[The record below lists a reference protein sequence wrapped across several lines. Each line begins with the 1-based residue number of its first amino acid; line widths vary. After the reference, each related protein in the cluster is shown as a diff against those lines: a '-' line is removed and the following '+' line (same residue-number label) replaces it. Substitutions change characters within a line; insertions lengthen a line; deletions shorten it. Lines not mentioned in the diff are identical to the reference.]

1 MSRWFV
7 LPVVVAVVLTMMNPA
22 ITAPAPAGT
31 IRIGMESSP
40 TTFDPGL
47 STDLYSHQVYSQV
60 LEGLLVLDPQ
70 GVPQPALAESW
81 TTSADGRTLTFK
93 LKRGV
98 RFHDGT
104 ELTADDVKFTIDRIL
119 DAATRSPQ
127 RGALSQIS
135 SVEVVDRHTVRITT
149 QAAFVPILTNLST
162 SAYILPRAAHTRL
175 GREFG
180 RRPVGT
186 GPFKFVEWV
195 ADDRIVMEANPDY
208 HGGRPTLDRLHFRFI
223 PEASVRL
230 AELESGGL
238 DLIAGVPA
246 HDLRRL
252 RVSLLVDLHEIVGTN
267 YRLYALNTSVKP
279 YDDVRVRQ
287 AIAHAVDKQKI
298 IDVVWPGR
306 GVMAEGP
313 LPPTSWAFDERFKGL
328 GFNLT
333 RAKQL
338 MAEAGHAGG
347 FDMNL
352 LISDTEEN
360 RREVVLM
367 IDMLKQININVKVIS
382 VDFPTLLDRL
392 LKANYDVLRVGWTTN
407 PEPDSLLYSP
417 FHTSAIGGFNFT
429 KFRNA
434 RVDELLDRG
443 RTIMNRNDR
452 IRTYREA
459 QRIIVQEA
467 PMVFI
472 FHEKRTYAARKAV
485 SGFMPHVSGWIV
497 LKTAY
502 GADVKVGPG
511 R

>member
-1 MSRWFV
+1 MKRWTV
-7 LPVVVAVVLTMMNPA
+7 LPVTAAMILVLLGQA
-22 ITAPAPAGT
+22 APAPAPVGT
-31 IRIGMESSP
+31 LRIGMESSP
-40 TTFDPGL
+40 TTFDAGL

-60 LEGLLVLDPQ
+60 LEGLLVLDTL
-70 GVPQPALAESW
+70 GATQPALAESW
-81 TTSADGRTLTFK
+81 SVSADWRIWTFR
-93 LKRGV
+93 LKKGV
-98 RFHDGT
+98 KFHDGT
-104 ELTADDVKFTIDRIL
+104 EFTGDDVKFTLDRIL
-119 DAATRSPQ
+119 DPETRSPQ
-127 RGALSQIS
+127 RGALAQIA
-135 SVEVVDRHTVRITT
+135 SVEVVDRHTVRISTR
-149 QAAFVPILTNLST
+149 APFVPILTNLAT

-186 GPFKFVEWV
+186 GPYKFVEWV
-195 ADDRIVMEANPDY
+195 ADDRIVLEANPDY
-208 HGGRPTLDRLHFRFI
+208 HHGRPSMDRLLFRFI

-238 DLIAGVPA
+238 ELIAGVPA

-252 RVSLLVDLHEIVGTN
+252 RFSLLVDLHEVVGTN
-267 YRLYALNTSVKP
+267 YRLYALNTTVKP

-306 GVMAEGP
+306 GVQAEGP
-313 LPPTSWAFDERFKGL
+313 IPPTSWAYDERFRGL
-328 GFNLT
+328 NFNLT

-338 MAEAGHAGG
+338 MAEAGHASG

-352 LISDTEEN
+352 LIPDTEEN
-360 RREVVLM
+360 RREVILM

-407 PEPDSLLYSP
+407 PEPDALMYSP

-443 RTIMNRNDR
+443 RTVTNRNERMR
-452 IRTYREA
+452 IYREA

-472 FHEKRTYAARKAV
+472 FHEKRTYASRKAV
-485 SGFMPHVSGWIV
+485 TGFTPHVSGWIP
-497 LKTAY
+497 LKTPY
-502 GADVKVGPG
+502 GIDVKVGPG